1 MDKLLKLLQENARFS
16 NERLAAML
24 GITEQEVADKIEEY
38 EKKGIIKGY
47 QVLLNYDK
55 IQPEQVT
62 ALIELKVTPKRNLGF
77 EEIARTIMMY
87 EEVESV
93 YLMSGGHDLS
103 VRVTAKDFKDVALF
117 VSHRLA
123 ILDSVLSTATH
134 FILSRYKENGVIL
147 YDEPVDERR
156 GVAFL

>member
-1 MDKLLKLLQENARFS
+1 M
-16 NERLAAML
+16 
-24 GITEQEVADKIEEY
+24 
-38 EKKGIIKGY
+38 
-47 QVLLNYDK
+47 
-55 IQPEQVT
+55 T

-93 YLMSGGHDLS
+93 YLMSGGYDLS

>member
-93 YLMSGGHDLS
+93 YLMAGAYDLA
-103 VRVTAKDFKDVALF
+103 VMVKGKTIQEIAMF
-117 VSHRLA
+117 VSKKLST
-123 ILDSVLSTATH
+123 LDSVLSTATH
-134 FILSRYKENGVIL
+134 FLLRRYKDGGAVL
-147 YDEPVDERR
+147 CDDDEPVDRR
-156 GVAFL
+156 SMIL